1 MIDVPVVRLYY
12 EDLEDMVGAKR
23 DVIMARMAMMG
34 ADIGKSNEEDY
45 VDVEFFPDRPDLY
58 SSEGVARALQGF
70 LEIKVGLPEYQVRPG
85 EVAIKVDPSVEGVR
99 PIIGCAVVKDLEFS
113 DPAIESLMDLQ
124 EDLHWGLGRN
134 RRKVAIG
141 VHDISRVVPPFT
153 YFAADPSFEFV
164 PLDFEESLSM
174 EEILKRHPKGVSYAS
189 ILEGFD
195 RYPLITDA
203 NGDVLS
209 FPPIINGELTRVRDD
224 TRDLFIDVTGTDPVV
239 YKALNIVVTALAE
252 RGGRIESVRV
262 KRPEG
267 DLVLP
272 DLAPARWE
280 VKVDD
285 AKGLIGFE
293 ISPEGLASCL
303 EKMRF
308 GARVRGQELEV
319 LVPAYRADIMHSWD
333 IFEDAA
339 KGYGYDRLVPELPKT
354 VTVGEPHP
362 LEVRKS
368 YLRDIM
374 VGLGYLETMP
384 FTLTSEKV
392 NFEKMRRPGRDQEI
406 TRVLHPI
413 SELHT
418 MVRTSIL
425 PSLLE
430 IFAINQHHP
439 LPQRIFALGDV
450 LSGGWTRQNL
460 AAASIHSGA
469 DFAEVRSVVDA
480 ISREISLEPEIVAS
494 EDGAFLAG
502 RRADLLVKGTRVG
515 SFGEF
520 HPLVLRSFGLDQPAT
535 GLEIGWDLIEPSGR
549 P

>member
-1 MIDVPVVRLYY
+1 MIVVPVVRLYY
-12 EDLEDMVGAKR
+12 EDLEEMVGASR
-23 DVIMARMAMMG
+23 EVIMARIAMMG

-70 LEIKVGLPEYQVRPG
+70 LDIKVGLPKYQVHPG
-85 EVAIKVDPSVEGVR
+85 EVTLKVDPSVNSVR
-99 PIIGCAVVKDLEFS
+99 PLIGCAVVKGLEFS
-113 DPAIESLMDLQ
+113 GPAIESLMDLQ

-164 PLDFEESLSM
+164 PLDFKESLSM
-174 EEILKRHPKGVSYAS
+174 REILERHPKGIGYAH
-189 ILEGFD
+189 ILDGFD

-209 FPPIINGELTRVRDD
+209 FPPIINGDLTRVMDD

-252 RGGRIESVRV
+252 RGGRVESVQV

-267 DLVLP
+267 DLILP
-272 DLAPARWE
+272 DLSPARWKVE
-280 VKVDD
+280 VED
-285 AKGLIGFE
+285 ANRLIGFE
-293 ISPEGLASCL
+293 LSPEELATCL
-303 EKMRF
+303 ERMRF
-308 GARVRGQELEV
+308 GAQVQDRALEV
-319 LVPAYRADIMHSWD
+319 LVPPYRADIMHTWD

-339 KGYGYDRLVPELPKT
+339 KGYGYDKLVPELPKT

-362 LEVRKS
+362 LEVKKS
-368 YLRDIM
+368 DLREIM
-374 VGLGYLETMP
+374 VGLSYLETMP
-384 FTLTSEKV
+384 FTLTSEKA
-392 NFEKMRRPGRDQEI
+392 NFENMRRSWQNQEV

-418 MVRTSIL
+418 IVRTSIL

-450 LSGGWTRQNL
+450 LVNGRTRQDL
-460 AAASIHSGA
+460 AAASMDSGA
-469 DFAEVRSVVDA
+469 DFAEIRSVVDA
-480 ISREISLEPEIVAS
+480 LFRELSIEPEIVAS
-494 EDGAFLAG
+494 KDGAFLEG
-502 RRADLLVKGTRVG
+502 RRADLMVNGKKVG

-520 HPLVLRSFGLDQPAT
+520 NPQVSLSFGLDQPAV
-535 GLEIGWDLIEPSGR
+535 GLELRWDLLWPSGQS
-549 P
+549 

>member
-1 MIDVPVVRLYY
+1 MPVVRLYY
-12 EDLEDMVGAKR
+12 EDLEEMVGAKR
-23 DVIMARMAMMG
+23 EEIMARMAMMG

-70 LEIKVGLPEYQVRPG
+70 LDLKVGIPEYQVHPG
-85 EVAIKVDPSVEGVR
+85 DVTMEVDPSVEKVR

-134 RRKVAIG
+134 RQKVAIG

-164 PLDFEESLSM
+164 PLDFNESLSM
-174 EEILKRHPKGVSYAS
+174 RDILRLHPKGVSYAS
-189 ILEGFD
+189 ILKGFD

-252 RGGRIESVRV
+252 RGGRIESVQV
-262 KRPEG
+262 KRPQV
-267 DLVLP
+267 DLTLP
-272 DLAPARWE
+272 DLSPAMW
-280 VKVDD
+280 KVDVED
-285 AKGLIGFE
+285 AKGLIGFD
-293 ISPEGLASCL
+293 ISPEELATCL
-303 EKMRF
+303 ARMRF
-308 GARVRGQELEV
+308 GTRVRGRELEV
-319 LVPAYRADIMHSWD
+319 LVPAYRADIMHPWD

-339 KGYGYDRLVPELPKT
+339 KGYGYDRLVPVLPKT
-354 VTVGEPHP
+354 VTIGEAHP
-362 LEVRKS
+362 LETKKS
-368 YLRDIM
+368 DLRDIM

-384 FTLTSEKV
+384 FTLTSEKA
-392 NFEKMRRPGRDQEI
+392 NFERMRRPIQDQEI

-430 IFAINQHHP
+430 IFSINQHHP
-439 LPQRIFALGDV
+439 IPQRIFALGDV
-450 LSGGWTRQNL
+450 LVRGMTRQDL

-480 ISREISLEPEIVAS
+480 LMRELSLEPEIVAS

-502 RRADLLVKGTRVG
+502 RGADLLVSGTKVG

-520 HPLVLRSFGLDQPAT
+520 HPLVLRSFGLDQPAV
-535 GLEIGWDLIEPSGR
+535 GLELRWDHLWPSVKS
-549 P
+549 

>member
-1 MIDVPVVRLYY
+1 VPVVRLYY
-12 EDLEDMVGAKR
+12 EDLEEMVGANREK
-23 DVIMARMAMMG
+23 IMARMAMMG

-70 LEIKVGLPEYQVRPG
+70 LEIEVGLPEYQVHPG
-85 EVAIKVDPSVEGVR
+85 DVTMKVDPSIESVR

-134 RRKVAIG
+134 RQKVAIG
-141 VHDISRVVPPFT
+141 VHDISQVVPPFT

-174 EEILKRHPKGVSYAS
+174 RDILKRHPKGVSYAS

-252 RGGRIESVRV
+252 RGGRIESVQV

-267 DLVLP
+267 DLTLP
-272 DLAPARWE
+272 DLSPAMW
-280 VKVDD
+280 KVDVED
-285 AKGLIGFE
+285 AKGLIGFD
-293 ISPEGLASCL
+293 ISPEELASCL
-303 EKMRF
+303 ARMRF
-308 GARVRGQELEV
+308 GTQVQGQELEV
-319 LVPAYRADIMHSWD
+319 LVPAYRADIMHPWD

-339 KGYGYDRLVPELPKT
+339 KGYGYDRLVPVLPKT

-362 LEVRKS
+362 LEARKS
-368 YLRDIM
+368 DLRDIM

-384 FTLTSEKV
+384 FTLTSEKA
-392 NFEKMRRPGRDQEI
+392 NFERMRRPIQDQEI

-430 IFAINQHHP
+430 IFSINQHHP

-450 LSGGWTRQNL
+450 LVRGMTRQDL
-460 AAASIHSGA
+460 SAASIHSGA

-480 ISREISLEPEIVAS
+480 LTRELSLEPEIVAS

-502 RRADLLVKGTRVG
+502 RGADLLVSGTKVG

-520 HPLVLRSFGLDQPAT
+520 HPLVLRSFGLDQPAV
-535 GLEIGWDLIEPSGR
+535 GLELRWDHLWPSVKS
-549 P
+549 

>member
-1 MIDVPVVRLYY
+1 MPVVRLYY
-12 EDLEDMVGAKR
+12 DDLEEMVGAKR
-23 DVIMARMAMMG
+23 DEIMARMAMMG
-34 ADIGKSNEEDY
+34 ADIGKSNEVEY

-70 LEIKVGLPEYQVRPG
+70 LDVKGGLPEYRVQQGGISIR
-85 EVAIKVDPSVEGVR
+85 VDPSVEEVR
-99 PIIGCAVVKDLEFS
+99 PLIGCAVVRGLQFS

-164 PLDFEESLSM
+164 PLDFNESLSM
-174 EEILKRHPKGVSYAS
+174 AEILRRHPKGIGYAS

-209 FPPIINGELTRVRDD
+209 FPPIINGELTRVADD

-252 RGGRIESVRV
+252 RGGRIEAVRV
-262 KRPEG
+262 ERPEG
-267 DLVLP
+267 DLILP
-272 DLAPARWE
+272 DLSPATWKVE
-280 VKVDD
+280 VDE
-285 AKGLIGFE
+285 ARSLIGFDISAQE
-293 ISPEGLASCL
+293 IARSL
-303 EKMRF
+303 ERMRF
-308 GARVRGQELEV
+308 GATVRGRVLEV
-319 LVPAYRADIMHSWD
+319 SVPAYRADIMHPWD

-339 KGYGYDRLVPELPKT
+339 KGYGYDRLVPALPGT

-368 YLRDIM
+368 RIREIM
-374 VGLGYLETMP
+374 LGLGYLETMP
-384 FTLTSEKV
+384 FTLTSERA
-392 NFEKMRRPGRDQEI
+392 NFEMMGRTIEVRDV

-425 PSLLE
+425 PGILE
-430 IFAINQHHP
+430 ILAINQHHP

-450 LSGGWTRQNL
+450 LSSGRTRQDL
-460 AAASIHSGA
+460 AAASIHSSV

-480 ISREISLEPEIVAS
+480 LFRELALDPEIAACD
-494 EDGAFLAG
+494 DGAFLEG
-502 RRADLLVKGTRVG
+502 RRADLLVGGDRVG

-520 HPLVLRSFGLDQPAT
+520 HPRVLQNFGLDQPAV
-535 GLEIGWDLIEPSGR
+535 GLELRWDRLWDLRR

>member
-1 MIDVPVVRLYY
+1 VPVVRLYY
-12 EDLEDMVGAKR
+12 GDLEEMVGASR
-23 DVIMARMAMMG
+23 DEIMARMAMMG
-34 ADIGKSNEEDY
+34 ADIGKSNAEDY

-70 LEIKVGLPEYQVRPG
+70 LDLKSGLPEYRVSPG
-85 EVAIKVDPSVEGVR
+85 EIDLRVDPSVERVR
-99 PIIGCAVVKDLEFS
+99 PFIGCAVVRDLQFS

-174 EEILKRHPKGVSYAS
+174 EEILRRHPKGVSYAS

-203 NGDVLS
+203 NGNVLS

-239 YKALNIVVTALAE
+239 YKALNIVVCALAE
-252 RGGRIESVRV
+252 RGGRIETVRV

-267 DLVLP
+267 TLVLP
-272 DLAPARWE
+272 DLAPARWMVE
-280 VKVDD
+280 VEE
-285 AKGLIGFE
+285 ARSLIGFDLSAE
-293 ISPEGLASCL
+293 ELAASL
-303 EKMRF
+303 ERMRF
-308 GARVRGQELEV
+308 GVRPLGRELEV

-339 KGYGYDRLVPELPKT
+339 KGYGYDRLVPVLPKT

-368 YLRDIM
+368 DLREIM

-384 FTLTSEKV
+384 FTLTSERV
-392 NFEKMRRPGRDQEI
+392 NFEMMGRPRDEGAV

-450 LSGGWTRQNL
+450 LIGGRTRQEL
-460 AAASIHSGA
+460 AAASIHSSV
-469 DFAEVRSVVDA
+469 DLAEVRSVVDA
-480 ISREISLEPEIVAS
+480 LFRELDLRPEIVPS

-502 RRADLLVKGTRVG
+502 RRGDLLVEGTKVG
-515 SFGEF
+515 SFGF
-520 HPLVLRSFGLDQPAT
+520 FSPQVLQSFGLDQPAV
-535 GLEIGWDLIEPSGR
+535 GLELRWDRLWPLGGS
-549 P
+549 

>member
-1 MIDVPVVRLYY
+1 MPAVRLYY
-12 EDLEDMVGAKR
+12 EDLEEMVGASR
-23 DVIMARMAMMG
+23 DLFMARMAMMG
-34 ADIGKSNEEDY
+34 ADIGKSNELEY

-58 SSEGVARALQGF
+58 SSEGVARALRGF
-70 LEIKVGLPEYQVRPG
+70 LDLEGGLPEYHVSSG
-85 EVAIKVDPSVEGVR
+85 DISVKVDPSVEKVR
-99 PIIGCAVVKDLEFS
+99 PLIGCAVVRGLQFS

-164 PLDFEESLSM
+164 PLDFDESLSM
-174 EEILKRHPKGVSYAS
+174 EEILKRHPKGVSFAS

-195 RYPLITDA
+195 RYPLIVDA
-203 NGDVLS
+203 KGDVLS
-209 FPPIINGELTRVRDD
+209 FPPVINGELTRVKDD

-262 KRPEG
+262 ERPEG
-267 DLVLP
+267 DLILP
-272 DLAPARWE
+272 DLSAAIWDVR
-280 VKVDD
+280 VDD
-285 AKGLIGFE
+285 ANGLIGFDLSAE
-293 ISPEGLASCL
+293 ELAACL

-308 GARVRGQELEV
+308 GVRVRSRGVLEV
-319 LVPAYRADIMHSWD
+319 SVPAYRADIMHSWD

-339 KGYGYDRLVPELPKT
+339 KGYGYDRLAAKLPKT

-362 LEVRKS
+362 LEARKS
-368 YLRDIM
+368 DLREIM

-384 FTLTSEKV
+384 FTLTSEMA
-392 NFEKMRRPGRDQEI
+392 NFEKMRRPILDLEA

-439 LPQRIFALGDV
+439 LPQRIFAVGDV
-450 LSGGWTRQNL
+450 LEGGRTRQDL
-460 AAASIHSGA
+460 AATSIHGGA

-480 ISREISLEPEIVAS
+480 LFGELALEAEIAVSG
-494 EDGAFLAG
+494 DGAFLEG
-502 RRADLLVKGTRVG
+502 RRGDLLVGGVRVG

-520 HPLVLRSFGLDQPAT
+520 HPQVLRSFGLDQPAV
-535 GLEIGWDLIEPSGR
+535 GLEVRWDRLWPQR
-549 P
+549 

>member
-1 MIDVPVVRLYY
+1 LYY
-12 EDLEDMVGAKR
+12 EDLEQMVGAGR
-23 DVIMARMAMMG
+23 ELIMARMAMMG

-70 LEIKVGLPEYQVRPG
+70 LDLKVGLPEYQVHPG
-85 EVAIKVDPSVEGVR
+85 EIVVKVDPSVESVR
-99 PIIGCAVVKDLEFS
+99 PIIGCAVVRDLEFS

-164 PLDFEESLSM
+164 PLDFEDKLSM
-174 EEILKRHPKGVSYAS
+174 RDILSRHPKGIGYAS

-203 NGDVLS
+203 RGDVLS

-262 KRPEG
+262 KRPQG
-267 DLVLP
+267 DLILP
-272 DLAPARWE
+272 DLAPARWK
-280 VKVDD
+280 VKVDE
-285 AKGLIGFE
+285 ARGLIGFDLTVE
-293 ISPEGLASCL
+293 ELAACL
-303 EKMRF
+303 ERMRF
-308 GARVRGQELEV
+308 GSRIEDGKLEV

-339 KGYGYDRLVPELPKT
+339 KGYGYVNLAPELPKT

-362 LEVRKS
+362 LESRKS
-368 YLRDIM
+368 DLREIM
-374 VGLGYLETMP
+374 VGLGFLETMP
-384 FTLTSEKV
+384 FTLTSEKT
-392 NFEKMRRPGRDQEI
+392 NFEKMRRPIQGLET

-430 IFAINQHHP
+430 ILAINQHHP
-439 LPQRIFALGDV
+439 LPQRIFALGDI
-450 LSGGWTRQNL
+450 LAKGKTRQDL

-480 ISREISLEPEIVAS
+480 LFRELAIEAEIAPS
-494 EDGAFLAG
+494 NDGAFLEG
-502 RRADLLVKGTRVG
+502 RRGDIMAGGERVG

-520 HPLVLRSFGLDQPAT
+520 HPLVLHSFGLDQPAV
-535 GLEIGWDLIEPSGR
+535 GLELRWDHLWPK
-549 P
+549 

>member
-1 MIDVPVVRLYY
+1 MPVVRLYY
-12 EDLEDMVGAKR
+12 EDLEQMVGAGR
-23 DVIMARMAMMG
+23 ELIMARMAMMG

-70 LEIKVGLPEYQVRPG
+70 LDLKVGLPEYQVHPG
-85 EVAIKVDPSVEGVR
+85 EIVVKVDPSVESVR
-99 PIIGCAVVKDLEFS
+99 PIIGCAVVRDLEFS

-164 PLDFEESLSM
+164 PLDFEDKLSM
-174 EEILKRHPKGVSYAS
+174 RDILSRHPKGIGYAS

-203 NGDVLS
+203 RGDVLS

-262 KRPEG
+262 KRPQG
-267 DLVLP
+267 DLILP
-272 DLAPARWE
+272 DLAPARWK
-280 VKVDD
+280 VKVDE
-285 AKGLIGFE
+285 ARGLIGFDLTVE
-293 ISPEGLASCL
+293 ELAACL
-303 EKMRF
+303 ERMRF
-308 GARVRGQELEV
+308 GSRIEDGKLEV

-339 KGYGYDRLVPELPKT
+339 KGYGYDNLAPELPKT

-362 LEVRKS
+362 LESRKS
-368 YLRDIM
+368 DLREIM
-374 VGLGYLETMP
+374 VGLGFLETMP
-384 FTLTSEKV
+384 FTLTSEKT
-392 NFEKMRRPGRDQEI
+392 NFEKMRRPIQGLET

-430 IFAINQHHP
+430 ILAINQHHP
-439 LPQRIFALGDV
+439 LPQRIFALGDI
-450 LSGGWTRQNL
+450 LAKGKTRQDL

-480 ISREISLEPEIVAS
+480 LFRELAIEAEIAPS
-494 EDGAFLAG
+494 NDGAFLEG
-502 RRADLLVKGTRVG
+502 RRGDIMAGGERVG

-520 HPLVLRSFGLDQPAT
+520 HPLVLHSFGLDQPAV
-535 GLEIGWDLIEPSGR
+535 GLELRWDHLWPK
-549 P
+549 

>member
-1 MIDVPVVRLYY
+1 MPVVRLYY
-12 EDLEDMVGAKR
+12 EDLEQMVGAGR
-23 DVIMARMAMMG
+23 ELIMARLAMMG

-70 LEIKVGLPEYQVRPG
+70 LDLKVGLPEYRVHPG
-85 EVAIKVDPSVEGVR
+85 EIVVKVDPSVESVR
-99 PIIGCAVVKDLEFS
+99 PIIGCAVVRDLEFS

-164 PLDFEESLSM
+164 PLDFEDKLSM
-174 EEILKRHPKGVSYAS
+174 RDILSRHPKGIGYAS

-203 NGDVLS
+203 RGDVLS

-262 KRPEG
+262 KRPQG
-267 DLVLP
+267 DLILP
-272 DLAPARWE
+272 DLAPARWK
-280 VKVDD
+280 VKVDE
-285 AKGLIGFE
+285 ARGLIGFDLTAE
-293 ISPEGLASCL
+293 ELAACL
-303 EKMRF
+303 ERMRF
-308 GARVRGQELEV
+308 GSRIEGGELEV

-339 KGYGYDRLVPELPKT
+339 KGYGYDNLAPELPKT

-362 LEVRKS
+362 LESRKS
-368 YLRDIM
+368 DLREIM
-374 VGLGYLETMP
+374 VGLGFLETMP
-384 FTLTSEKV
+384 FTLTSEKT
-392 NFEKMRRPGRDQEI
+392 NFEKMRRPIQGLET

-430 IFAINQHHP
+430 ILAINQHHP

-450 LSGGWTRQNL
+450 LAEGRTRQDL

-480 ISREISLEPEIVAS
+480 LFRELAIEAEIAPS
-494 EDGAFLAG
+494 NDGAFLEG
-502 RRADLLVKGTRVG
+502 RRGDIMAGGERVG

-520 HPLVLRSFGLDQPAT
+520 HPLVLHSFGLDQPAV
-535 GLEIGWDLIEPSGR
+535 GLELRWDHLWPK
-549 P
+549 

>member
-1 MIDVPVVRLYY
+1 VPVVRLYY
-12 EDLEDMVGAKR
+12 EDLEQMVGAGR
-23 DVIMARMAMMG
+23 ELIMARMAMMG

-70 LEIKVGLPEYQVRPG
+70 LDLKVGLPEYQVHPG
-85 EVAIKVDPSVEGVR
+85 EIVVKVDPSVESVR
-99 PIIGCAVVKDLEFS
+99 PIIGCAVVRDLEFS

-164 PLDFEESLSM
+164 PLDFEDKLSM
-174 EEILKRHPKGVSYAS
+174 RDILSRHPKGIGYAS

-203 NGDVLS
+203 RGDVLS

-262 KRPEG
+262 KRPQG
-267 DLVLP
+267 DLILP
-272 DLAPARWE
+272 DLAPARWK
-280 VKVDD
+280 VKVDE
-285 AKGLIGFE
+285 ARGLIGFDLTVE
-293 ISPEGLASCL
+293 ELAACL
-303 EKMRF
+303 ERMRF
-308 GARVRGQELEV
+308 GSRIEDGKLEV

-339 KGYGYDRLVPELPKT
+339 KGYGYDNLAPELPKT

-362 LEVRKS
+362 LESRKS
-368 YLRDIM
+368 DLREIM
-374 VGLGYLETMP
+374 VGLGFLETMP
-384 FTLTSEKV
+384 FTLTSEKT
-392 NFEKMRRPGRDQEI
+392 NFEKMRRPIQGLET

-430 IFAINQHHP
+430 ILAINQHHP
-439 LPQRIFALGDV
+439 LPQRIFALGDI
-450 LSGGWTRQNL
+450 LAKGKTRQDL

-480 ISREISLEPEIVAS
+480 LFRELAIEAEIAPS
-494 EDGAFLAG
+494 NDGAFLEG
-502 RRADLLVKGTRVG
+502 RRGDIMAGGERVG

-520 HPLVLRSFGLDQPAT
+520 HPLVLHSFGLDQPAV
-535 GLEIGWDLIEPSGR
+535 GLELRWDHLWPK
-549 P
+549 

>member
-1 MIDVPVVRLYY
+1 MYY
-12 EDLEDMVGAKR
+12 EDLEQMVGAGR
-23 DVIMARMAMMG
+23 ELIMARMAMMG

-70 LEIKVGLPEYQVRPG
+70 LDLKVGLPEYQVHPG
-85 EVAIKVDPSVEGVR
+85 EIVVKVDPSVESVR
-99 PIIGCAVVKDLEFS
+99 PIIGCAVVRDLEFS

-164 PLDFEESLSM
+164 PLDFEDKLSM
-174 EEILKRHPKGVSYAS
+174 RDILSRHPKGIGYAS

-203 NGDVLS
+203 RGDVLS

-262 KRPEG
+262 KRPQG
-267 DLVLP
+267 DLILP
-272 DLAPARWE
+272 DLAPARWK
-280 VKVDD
+280 VKVDE
-285 AKGLIGFE
+285 ARGLIGFDLTVE
-293 ISPEGLASCL
+293 ELAACL
-303 EKMRF
+303 ERMRF
-308 GARVRGQELEV
+308 GSRIEDGKLEV

-339 KGYGYDRLVPELPKT
+339 KGYGYDNLAPELPKT

-362 LEVRKS
+362 LESRKS
-368 YLRDIM
+368 DLREIM
-374 VGLGYLETMP
+374 VGLGFLETMP
-384 FTLTSEKV
+384 FTLTSEKT
-392 NFEKMRRPGRDQEI
+392 NFEKMRRPIQGLET

-430 IFAINQHHP
+430 ILAINQHHP
-439 LPQRIFALGDV
+439 LPQRIFALGDI
-450 LSGGWTRQNL
+450 LAKGKTRQDL

-480 ISREISLEPEIVAS
+480 LFRELAIEAEIAPS
-494 EDGAFLAG
+494 NDGAFLEG
-502 RRADLLVKGTRVG
+502 RRGDIMAGGERVG

-520 HPLVLRSFGLDQPAT
+520 HPLVLHSFGLDQPAV
-535 GLEIGWDLIEPSGR
+535 GLELRWDHLWPK
-549 P
+549 

>member
-1 MIDVPVVRLYY
+1 M
-12 EDLEDMVGAKR
+12 R
-23 DVIMARMAMMG
+23 D
-34 ADIGKSNEEDY
+34 
-45 VDVEFFPDRPDLY
+45 
-58 SSEGVARALQGF
+58 
-70 LEIKVGLPEYQVRPG
+70 
-85 EVAIKVDPSVEGVR
+85 
-99 PIIGCAVVKDLEFS
+99 
-113 DPAIESLMDLQ
+113 
-124 EDLHWGLGRN
+124 
-134 RRKVAIG
+134 
-141 VHDISRVVPPFT
+141 
-153 YFAADPSFEFV
+153 
-164 PLDFEESLSM
+164 
-174 EEILKRHPKGVSYAS
+174 ILKRHPKGVSYAS

-252 RGGRIESVRV
+252 RGGRIESVQV

-267 DLVLP
+267 DITLP
-272 DLAPARWE
+272 DLSPAMW
-280 VKVDD
+280 KVDVED
-285 AKGLIGFE
+285 AKGLIGFD
-293 ISPEGLASCL
+293 ISPEELASCL
-303 EKMRF
+303 ARMRF
-308 GARVRGQELEV
+308 GTRVQGRELEV
-319 LVPAYRADIMHSWD
+319 LVPAYRADIMHPWD

-339 KGYGYDRLVPELPKT
+339 KGYGYDRLVPVLPKT

-362 LEVRKS
+362 LEARKS
-368 YLRDIM
+368 DIRDAM

-392 NFEKMRRPGRDQEI
+392 NFERMRRPIQDQEI

-430 IFAINQHHP
+430 IFSINQHHP

-450 LSGGWTRQNL
+450 LVRGMTRQDL

-480 ISREISLEPEIVAS
+480 LTRELSLEPEIVAS

-502 RRADLLVKGTRVG
+502 RGADLLVGGTKVG

-520 HPLVLRSFGLDQPAT
+520 HPLVLRRFGLDQPAV
-535 GLEIGWDLIEPSGR
+535 GLELRWDHLWPSVKS
-549 P
+549 